1 MLTGSNRAVV
11 VPRRRLAEPK
21 QSADFL
27 DHLRMIARQHE
38 VCYEIWP
45 DWSAGSGVSHQKGFE
60 LLLCGVNGHV
70 FREKGG
76 FHSVPCCHHCAQ
88 TYSELHELAV
98 DPAPQEGAIPTSN
111 PLL

>member
-21 QSADFL
+21 QIADFL